1 METKKSDRRT
11 GVPRTDVVK
20 LKISSG
26 QTARWARIHEERLSA
41 KKLLPHILEA
51 YNSEDFEDFVEET
64 GLDKCF
70 AVLAQATID
79 SELYAEKRLYTTI
92 LVKLLELRIDE
103 VL

>member
-11 GVPRTDVVK
+11 GPRPDVVK

-26 QTARWARIHEERLSA
+26 QTARWARQREERLSA

-51 YNSEDFEDFVEET
+51 FTSEDFEDFVEET

-103 VL
+103 VI